1 MKPVFFCK
9 EIKTIQKIIKA
20 KECNHKFI
28 LDMIDINVDK
38 SINITYCVKCGFT
51 K

>member
-9 EIKTIQKIIKA
+9 EIQSLTKNIKV

-28 LDMIDINVDK
+28 LDMIDINADK